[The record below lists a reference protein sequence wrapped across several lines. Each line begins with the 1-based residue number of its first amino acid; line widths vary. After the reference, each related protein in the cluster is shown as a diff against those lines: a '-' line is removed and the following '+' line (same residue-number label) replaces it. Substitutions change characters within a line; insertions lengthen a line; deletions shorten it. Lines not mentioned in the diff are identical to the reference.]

1 MQLPAALSS
10 SASPEPE
17 LEPRF
22 FKAGVAACTAAV
34 AAFVLLELSTWP
46 PHEDETLA
54 LFVGR
59 NSLPHLLHTVL
70 DQRGGAPLHFVLAWV
85 VAHTGGGLIG
95 LRLVSALLAIASVPV
110 LAALTAR
117 LAGRA
122 VGLGAT
128 ALISGSW
135 VLLFHGIYGRM
146 YSLFL
151 FTSALS
157 YLALLHALERG
168 RPRAWLLWGVA
179 ILATLA
185 THPYGA
191 LVLVSQAAF
200 VLLRRERNR
209 QALLAFV
216 VVCLIAVP
224 LWRSD
229 MVLAGRFQVGVGG
242 GGEKLG
248 APLPVLR
255 YLGRVAGDF
264 SAGYPIVLGIVLAL
278 AAVGL
283 YRLARLR
290 PTSALLTVLV
300 FFVPWI
306 ALMVARANGSAAP
319 ESRHLIFALP
329 FFSTVVASGVV
340 ALVGRRARLAPALAG
355 IALAM
360 LIWGEVAWA
369 RHRTPPL
376 FDGEPHARLDARHAA
391 AAWLARTSRVDDI
404 LFGYEPIYLGA
415 WELSSRVSH
424 TIVPRADPKL
434 ALAALRA
441 APKPLGRGVW
451 VFDAS
456 EHNNVTPKKTI
467 PLRRPYPARQ
477 FEAKVFGPYLV
488 IRTRHRTRTIARYL
502 TMASQVEI
510 LGKELYIGDADVN
523 FFTVRR
529 AAYQLAR

>member
-1 MQLPAALSS
+1 MQSVALFPTSPAAPGLS
-10 SASPEPE
+10 
-17 LEPRF
+17 PRA

-34 AAFVLLELSTWP
+34 ATFVLIELSTWP

-59 NSLPHLLHTVL
+59 GSLTHLFHTVL
-70 DQRGGAPLHFVLAWV
+70 EQRGGAPLHFVLAWI
-85 VAHTGGGLIG
+85 VAHSGGGLVG
-95 LRLVSALLAIASVPV
+95 LRLISALLAVASIPIV
-110 LAALTAR
+110 ATLTSK
-117 LAGRA
+117 LAGRT

-128 ALISGSW
+128 ALVSGSW

-168 RPRAWLLWGVA
+168 RPRAWALWA
-179 ILATLA
+179 LAMLATLS

-191 LVLVSQAAF
+191 LVLVSQVAF
-200 VLLRRERNR
+200 VLLRRERVR
-209 QALLAFV
+209 QALISFAAVSVLA
-216 VVCLIAVP
+216 IP

-248 APLPVLR
+248 SPLPVLR
-255 YLGRVAGDF
+255 YLSHVAGDF
-264 SAGYPIVLGIVLAL
+264 SAGYPVVLGIVLAL
-278 AAVGL
+278 GAIGL
-283 YRLARLR
+283 YRLSRVQPR
-290 PTSALLTVLV
+290 SALLTGIV
-300 FFVPWI
+300 FVVP
-306 ALMVARANGSAAP
+306 ALAMMVARVNGSAAP

-329 FFSTVVASGVV
+329 FFSMTVASGVV
-340 ALVGRRARLAPALAG
+340 ALARRQLRLAPALV
-355 IALAM
+355 ALACGI

-376 FDGEPHARLDARHAA
+376 FNGEPQARIDARSAA
-391 AAWLARTSRVDDI
+391 SAWLARTSRPDDV

-415 WELSSRVSH
+415 WELSSRVPR

-434 ALAALRA
+434 ALSALRA
-441 APKPLGRGVW
+441 GPKPVGRGVW

-456 EHNNVTPKKTI
+456 SHNNIEPRMTI
-467 PLRRPYPARQ
+467 PLRRPYPARD
-477 FEAKVFGPYLV
+477 FEAEVFGPYLV
-488 IRTRHRTRTIARYL
+488 IRTRRPAGTIKHYL
-502 TMASQVEI
+502 SMASQVEI

-529 AAYQLAR
+529 AAYLLRH

>member
-1 MQLPAALSS
+1 MQLPNTPPAG
-10 SASPEPE
+10 PD
-17 LEPRF
+17 LEPRL
-22 FKAGVAACTAAV
+22 FKAGV
-34 AAFVLLELSTWP
+34 AAFVLLELTTWP

-59 NSLPHLLHTVL
+59 GSLPHLLHTVL
-70 DQRGGAPLHFVLAWV
+70 DQRGGAPLHFVLAWI
-85 VAHTGGGLIG
+85 VAHTGGGLTG
-95 LRLVSALLAIASVPV
+95 LRLVSAVLAIASVPV
-110 LAALTAR
+110 VAALTSR

-128 ALISGSW
+128 ALVSGSW

-157 YLALLHALERG
+157 YLALLHALDRG
-168 RPRAWLLWGVA
+168 RPRAWCLWA
-179 ILATLA
+179 IAMLATLA

-191 LVLVSQAAF
+191 LVLASQGAF
-200 VLLRRERNR
+200 VVLRRERVR
-209 QALLAFV
+209 EAVVPFV
-216 VVCLIAVP
+216 AVCLISVP

-242 GGEKLG
+242 GGERIG

-264 SAGYPIVLGIVLAL
+264 STGYPVVLGIVLAL
-278 AAVGL
+278 GAVGL
-283 YRLARLR
+283 YRLARMR
-290 PTSALLTVLV
+290 PRSALLTVLV
-300 FFVPWI
+300 FLVPSI

-329 FFSTVVASGVV
+329 FFSTVVANGVV
-340 ALVGRRARLAPALAG
+340 ALVGRRARLAPALAA

-376 FDGEPHARLDARHAA
+376 FNGEPHARLQARQAA
-391 AAWLARTSRVDDI
+391 SAWLARTSRPDDV
-404 LFGYEPIYLGA
+404 LFGYDPIYLGA
-415 WELSSRVSH
+415 WELSSKVPH

-434 ALAALRA
+434 ALAALRS
-441 APKPLGRGVW
+441 APRPLGRGVW

-456 EHNNVTPKKTI
+456 SHNNIAPKKTI
-467 PLRRPYPARQ
+467 PLRRPYPASK
-477 FEAKVFGPYLV
+477 FDAAVFGPYLV
-488 IRTRHRTRTIARYL
+488 VRTRHRARTVRRYL
-502 TMASQVEI
+502 RMASQVEI

-529 AAYQLAR
+529 AAHQLER